1 MLKRIRLGGKKSVP
15 VICDLCRESTMP
27 AFPDVQ
33 KPAGKQNTF
42 PKIPGARSANLICT
56 HEILHKQ

>member
-1 MLKRIRLGGKKSVP
+1 MLKRIGLDGEKSVP

-27 AFPDVQ
+27 AFPGVQ

-42 PKIPGARSANLICT
+42 PKISGARSANLIHT
-56 HEILHKQ
+56 HEILRKQ